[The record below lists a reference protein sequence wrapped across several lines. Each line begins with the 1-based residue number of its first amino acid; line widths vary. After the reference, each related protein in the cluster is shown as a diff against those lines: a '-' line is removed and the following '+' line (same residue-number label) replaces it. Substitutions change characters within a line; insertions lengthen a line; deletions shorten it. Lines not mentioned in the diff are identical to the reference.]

1 MAEAEDE
8 IVDPFPSLAQSK
20 ARASGNDRIN
30 PFPVLEAR
38 PTATTVDGE
47 ISLHIHQRRG
57 EAVTSYTVLESE
69 DGSASVP
76 MAVHATTIRS
86 SVQRELL
93 VRSPWFRRLFGGP
106 RASVIYYLSSEDCT
120 DIFAEDSAARG
131 VEANLIEPTLLELSL
146 PSVGVGSKL
155 LSARGLVQCLELSAS
170 SDPSLS
176 TLTDIQQLTVYMW
189 ARVLELDALASTIRT
204 EIGKVD
210 AHTVA
215 AAFSVAHATSDQE
228 LLWDCYW
235 CVRKLMCESSTVPA
249 SWLDAQGPVR
259 LSQGSLWYKS
269 SLGTSL
275 LAFSS
280 VLEEDKKRK
289 NKWMTP
295 IDGYTL
301 CQVHRRRSEDG
312 NYPHSYE
319 LRLDHTGEI
328 LLTARRNDE
337 QSPCQ
342 IFQGASSSSSST
354 HSEEYVGMVESNFW
368 GTCFTVYDSGAD
380 VEALVKNSPTLKDL
394 PMRRRIEAMKVV
406 YELNIMGGSPRRIT
420 VDFDRG
426 GVHHTMKNMQPRWD
440 KKLNSYALPFF
451 GRAKKASAKNFQL
464 VVNDD
469 PNNIYLILGKI
480 SKDEFCLDFRSPL
493 STLDAFAIATAA
505 LAKKRAVS

>member
-1 MAEAEDE
+1 M
-8 IVDPFPSLAQSK
+8 
-20 ARASGNDRIN
+20 G
-30 PFPVLEAR
+30 
-38 PTATTVDGE
+38 
-47 ISLHIHQRRG
+47 
-57 EAVTSYTVLESE
+57 
-69 DGSASVP
+69 
-76 MAVHATTIRS
+76 
-86 SVQRELL
+86 
-93 VRSPWFRRLFGGP
+93 
-106 RASVIYYLSSEDCT
+106 
-120 DIFAEDSAARG
+120 
-131 VEANLIEPTLLELSL
+131 
-146 PSVGVGSKL
+146 
-155 LSARGLVQCLELSAS
+155 
-170 SDPSLS
+170 
-176 TLTDIQQLTVYMW
+176 
-189 ARVLELDALASTIRT
+189 
-204 EIGKVD
+204 
-210 AHTVA
+210 
-215 AAFSVAHATSDQE
+215 
-228 LLWDCYW
+228 
-235 CVRKLMCESSTVPA
+235 
-249 SWLDAQGPVR
+249 
-259 LSQGSLWYKS
+259 
-269 SLGTSL
+269 
-275 LAFSS
+275 
-280 VLEEDKKRK
+280 
-289 NKWMTP
+289 TP

-426 GVHHTMKNMQPRWD
+426 GVHHTMKNIQP
-440 KKLNSYALPFF
+440 
-451 GRAKKASAKNFQL
+451 

-505 LAKKRAVS
+505 LAK